1 MSEDSNQDN
10 SKIKKYS
17 SVQIV
22 DEMKTSYLSYA
33 MSVIISRALPDA
45 RDGLKPVHRRIIY
58 AMYKG
63 GYDWSKQFRK
73 SARVV
78 GDVIGKYHPHGDQ
91 AVYDALVRLA
101 QDFSMSVKLLDGQ
114 GNFGSMDGDRA
125 AAMRYTETRLAKI
138 AEYLV
143 ADIEKNTIDY
153 QNNYDDTE
161 LEPTVLPAQFPN
173 LLVNGAGGIAVGMAT
188 NIPPHNLGEIIDGTL
203 AYIDNNEISIDE
215 LIKLIPG
222 PDFPTGGLIIGK
234 DAIKTGYKTGRGSI
248 KIRGEIE
255 TEEEKK
261 DKTLIVIKSV
271 PFQTNKSLLIEKIA
285 LLVRE
290 KKIEGISDIRDESN
304 KEGVR
309 IVIDLKRGVSSEI
322 IINQLY
328 KYSPIESSFGFNTLA
343 ILNGKPELLNLK
355 QFIKI
360 FVEFREKILIKR
372 TLFDLKK
379 AKDRVHILIGLF
391 IAIENIDEIIAIIRK
406 SKNPN
411 DAKTIL
417 QNKQWN
423 FKKSKINKDILDVS
437 DLSNKEQYY
446 LSDYQVRAILELRL
460 QKLTAIG
467 HEEINQE
474 ISDLHKLIIKYKE
487 ILNDR
492 NALLTQIKNELKDI
506 KSKFANPRK
515 TKIINKVE
523 NFDIDDVVQKED
535 VIITITNKGYIKRSP
550 LSSIRVQKRGGK
562 GKTGITTRDEDFV
575 SQIFTASTLT
585 PILFF
590 SSKGIVYKL
599 KAWKIPEGSNQSK
612 GKALQN
618 IFPLKEGHMITSIM
632 PLPSDE
638 ATWAK
643 MKIIFATANGKI
655 RKNSLLDFENIQSS
669 GKIAMKLEE
678 NDSIVGIKIIEDDD
692 DFLLSTEKGKSLRV
706 QSTKLRLFKGRS
718 SKGIKGISLKKDD
731 KIISLSILKN
741 VKISSDE
748 ARAYIKA
755 SRLEKD
761 IDETT
766 DDDTEK
772 SKEVK
777 LSKKQIEE
785 FKNKEQYI
793 LTITANGFGKR
804 SSAYEYRVSGRGGQG
819 IISIISSE
827 RNGLVASTFTINHED
842 QIMLITDKGQ
852 AIRCNVKD
860 IRITGRNTQG
870 VRVFNLSKDEKVVS
884 ATRIEDST
892 EENI

>member
-1 MSEDSNQDN
+1 MSKDSNQDN

-515 TKIINKVE
+515 TKIINKIE

-731 KIISLSILKN
+731 KIISLSILKS

-761 IDETT
+761 IDETP